1 MSTSGLRAGETSNG
15 REESREGR
23 FAVCTLF
30 QTGQEVE
37 PQSEE
42 RVPEGGARRTE
53 ATVEIKP
60 SDPKGKGPL
69 SKDVASNDK
78 ATKGPRT
85 AEGHVPNAETAKV
98 LREAREGKNLL
109 HYESLEEMF
118 KDLGI

>member
-1 MSTSGLRAGETSNG
+1 MGAKKVEKGGSQSARSSKRGKRSSPKVKNVSPRAG
-15 REESREGR
+15 
-23 FAVCTLF
+23 A
-30 QTGQEVE
+30 
-37 PQSEE
+37 P
-42 RVPEGGARRTE
+42 RTE

-85 AEGHVPNAETAKV
+85 AKGHVPNAETAEV